1 MMHAAGAKR
10 ASTDKAMTRKGY
22 EGEEGPTDTNLFP
35 CIDSGVIEGDTW
47 IAIFSRP
54 EKQSIREHAH

>member
-22 EGEEGPTDTNLFP
+22 GGEEGSTDTNLFP
-35 CIDSGVIEGDTW
+35 CSDLRVIEGGY
-47 IAIFSRP
+47 IESVIFSNP
-54 EKQSIREHAH
+54 EK